1 MSGSSGTRWAWIAS
15 LLLLTV
21 ALAGCASE
29 QGPPGG
35 DGGDGGDG
43 EAVSSREARSAY
55 AGAVTVFQDGPSNA
69 SRVGMKMSFTSEN
82 ATGNQTGTV
91 DALADEDKQL
101 MIMTMSGRFAASA
114 GGQGSS
120 ESIETFVAAQVHKT
134 NFFGV
139 PPDLLGFYNE
149 SATPPEGFTSV
160 EANPDAGPGS
170 SDSGSGFADPTSLMS
185 KLGEDPPEDAEFTAM
200 ETTYN
205 GQPAIEIETTYTD
218 ANATYDVRAV
228 VYTDPGRPALFEGSV
243 EPTSEAGPEIE
254 AGTFEVEFTYGED
267 ATHDLEEGLTRLE
280 TMVFADEPQGF
291 GGGSDTGRFTNHTIK
306 PSKNAGMV
314 ALDEVQVVVTTGTG
328 GPSPSSDTGGPVLT
342 LDAEQGSAQTGE
354 VRVTYEDADGDGAV
368 SPGDRIVLE
377 DRNTSDSKTFSVKLH
392 DEVSGLN
399 LSPGA
404 GLIGLLVGALAAGAV
419 ARRSRR

>member
-1 MSGSSGTRWAWIAS
+1 MSGSSGTRWAWMAS

-21 ALAGCASE
+21 ALAGCASD
-29 QGPPGG
+29 QGPAGE
-35 DGGDGGDG
+35 DGTED
-43 EAVSSREARSAY
+43 EAISSEEARSTY
-55 AGAVTVFQDGPSNA
+55 ANAATVFEDGPSDA
-69 SRVGMKMSFTSEN
+69 TRVGMKMSFKSEN

-101 MIMTMSGRFAASA
+101 MIMSMSGRFAGSA
-114 GGQGSS
+114 GGQGTS
-120 ESIETFVAAQVHKT
+120 ESIETFVAGQVHKT

-160 EANPDAGPGS
+160 ETNPDPGPGS
-170 SDSGSGFADPTSLMS
+170 SDASSGFADPTSLMS
-185 KLGEDPPEDAEFTAM
+185 KLAEDPPEDATFTAT

-205 GQPAIEIETTYTD
+205 GQPAVEIETTYTD

-228 VYTDPGRPALFEGSV
+228 VYTDPSRPALFEGSV
-243 EPTSEAGPEIE
+243 EPTPAAGPEVE
-254 AGTFEVEFTYGED
+254 AGTFEVEFTYDED

-280 TMVFADEPQGF
+280 TMVFAGEPQGF
-291 GGGSDTGRFTNHTIK
+291 GGGADTGRFTNHTIK

-314 ALDEVQVVVTTGTG
+314 PLHEVQVVVTTGAG
-328 GPSPSSDTGGPVLT
+328 GPSSSSDTGGPVLT

-399 LSPGA
+399 LSAGA
-404 GLIGLLVGALAAGAV
+404 GLFGLVAGALAAGAI